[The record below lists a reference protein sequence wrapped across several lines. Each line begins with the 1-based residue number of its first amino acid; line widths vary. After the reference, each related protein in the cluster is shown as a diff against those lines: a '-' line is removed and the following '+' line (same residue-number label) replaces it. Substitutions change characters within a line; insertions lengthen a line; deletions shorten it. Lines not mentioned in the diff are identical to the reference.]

1 MPIQIQ
7 PGILIRS
14 DEATIVYLQYVN
26 EGRRGS
32 DRFIL
37 QQLSTTSVFVKKSS
51 LRTVQ
56 TLLSHR
62 LAETVF
68 DEEDE
73 MGMQQTQQDDDD

>member
-73 MGMQQTQQDDDD
+73 MWMQQTQQDDDD

>member
-26 EGRRGS
+26 EGRRGV

-51 LRTVQ
+51 LRAVQ

-73 MGMQQTQQDDDD
+73 TMQQTQQDDDDD

>member
-73 MGMQQTQQDDDD
+73 MMQQTQQEDDD

>member
-1 MPIQIQ
+1 MPIQLQ
-7 PGILIRS
+7 PGVLIRS
-14 DEATIVYLQYVN
+14 DEATIVFLQYVN
-26 EGRRGS
+26 EGRRGT

-73 MGMQQTQQDDDD
+73 LMVQNEEDE

>member
-73 MGMQQTQQDDDD
+73 MMQQTQQDDDD